1 MTRRSQKR
9 DRLGRFAGAGTK
21 VSATAKGAR
30 TAAKAA
36 SKTGARKVRGSYVHG
51 SFEKNLEIGQG
62 GEYKGVKVGAEF
74 RSPAGRGAV
83 VKGIVGYHAKP
94 DRRLNIQPSLEK
106 AQKKLTVTAQPNVNR
121 RAGAGTK
128 VRR

>member
-1 MTRRSQKR
+1 MSRRNQKR

-30 TAAKAA
+30 TAAKTA
-36 SKTGARKVRGSYVHG
+36 SKTGAKKVKGSYVHG
-51 SFEKNLEIGQG
+51 SFEKNLEIGPEGSLRSVQ
-62 GEYKGVKVGAEF
+62 VGADF
-74 RSPAGRGAV
+74 RSPKGRAARV
-83 VKGIVGYHAKP
+83 RASVGYQGKP
-94 DRRLNIQPSLEK
+94 DRRLNIEPSLEK
-106 AQKKLTVTAQPNVNR
+106 SQKKLTVTAQPNVNR